1 MSRVRALTLL
11 VTLVT
16 SVSAFAVPPQVFAPG
31 EISGP
36 GSEDCLSLT
45 PDGDT
50 ALYDLSNG
58 ANNFIVISHRLGG
71 HWSRPEIAPFSGQW
85 SDGDVALSPDGRHA
99 VFVSNR
105 PATHGGQPTSD
116 ASGALWRVDRSG
128 DGWSEPRRLP
138 DTVNPALMSPKSPTI
153 ATPSIAADGTLYFMR
168 RDDKQQ
174 LHIYRSAY
182 QDGSY
187 GPAVEQRLGNPA
199 DPQLDPA
206 IAPDQSFIV
215 FTSMPAGSKGPA
227 RLFIAFRE
235 GERWGEAVDMG
246 DEVNARD
253 WPWGPHVSP
262 DGRTLYYVTNR
273 SLPVSYP
280 RSREQAEQDFAR
292 LQSWDDGQSNIWYFS
307 LAPWIEAHRHR

>member
-1 MSRVRALTLL
+1 MSRVLTLL
-11 VTLVT
+11 AAFAT
-16 SVSAFAVPPQVFAPG
+16 SVSSFAADPQVFAPG

-36 GSEDCLSLT
+36 GAEDCLNLT
-45 PDGDT
+45 PDGNT
-50 ALYDLSNG
+50 ALYDISNG
-58 ANNFIVISHRLGG
+58 ANNFIVVSHRVGG
-71 HWSRPEIAPFSGQW
+71 HWSKPEIAPFSGRW
-85 SDGDVALSPDGRHA
+85 SDGDVALSPDGRY
-99 VFVSNR
+99 VIFVSNR
-105 PATHGGQPTSD
+105 PATPGGAPTSD

-128 DGWSEPRRLP
+128 DGWGEPHRLP
-138 DTVNPALMSPKSPTI
+138 DTVNPTSMSLKSPTI

-168 RDDKQQ
+168 RDDQQQ

-182 QDGSY
+182 RDDSY
-187 GPAVEQRLGNPA
+187 GPAVEQGLGKPT

-227 RLFIAFRE
+227 RLHIAFRT
-235 GERWGEAVDMG
+235 GDGWGAPVDMG
-246 DEVNARD
+246 DEVNAGD

-262 DGRTLYYVTNR
+262 DGHTLYYVTNR

-307 LAPWIEAHRHR
+307 LAPWIDAHQGR